1 MHDYTSQIF
10 DIIKDLCKY
19 TTELS
24 VDLDTLRRRI
34 LARGYTEDQLGD
46 TLRSYLSLNLIM
58 QEENMVTLID

>member
-34 LARGYTEDQLGD
+34 LARGYT
-46 TLRSYLSLNLIM
+46 
-58 QEENMVTLID
+58 